1 MRTYYNTNAETGDQ
15 LKQSCISAM
24 SQQEA
29 ILAHFKLNPGRHFN
43 PADISSFFPGILFG
57 NIKRAMTNLTDA
69 GYLVKT
75 SLRTMGKYGKMNFNW
90 RLNTNHKHKQK
101 TFWG

>member
-29 ILAHFKLNPGRHFN
+29 ILAHFKLNPGRHFT
-43 PADISSFFPGILFG
+43 PAEIQRVFPSMLLTSIR
-57 NIKRAMTNLTDA
+57 RAMNNLTPEH
-69 GYLVKT
+69 LTKT
-75 SLRTMGKYGKMNFNW
+75 ELRTMGLFGKMNFNW
-90 RLNTNHKHKQK
+90 RLKQNGGHEQRGL
-101 TFWG
+101 FV